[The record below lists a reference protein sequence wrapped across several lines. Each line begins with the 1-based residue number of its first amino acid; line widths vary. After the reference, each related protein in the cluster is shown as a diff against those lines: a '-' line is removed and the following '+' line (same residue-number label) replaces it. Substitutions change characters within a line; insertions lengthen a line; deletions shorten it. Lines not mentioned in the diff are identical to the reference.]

1 MRFEFDYDIETDQI
15 TIIYDG
21 AFSLSASYDGSEIV
35 FTNFDRIDDDLV
47 ELALKNLCR
56 SMFNALG

>member
-21 AFSLSASYDGSEIV
+21 VFSLSASYDGTEIT
-35 FTNFDRIDDDLV
+35 FTNFERINDDLV
-47 ELALKNLCR
+47 ESALKNLCR